1 MRKLFLV
8 MTLILFSILGFCFA
22 DEPMMP
28 PGTYKQYS
36 KSENFYLIVDFENNE
51 ICCYENNGKQ
61 NEPLWKIPG
70 WYDFVYLS
78 DDGTYCLI
86 FENGVGNLLDVNYKK
101 KDILFTVYKNGIK
114 YDEKRICDVIK
125 NFGKLKRTVS
135 HYYWGMLK
143 NFYEKGIVFNTVEGL
158 KIYNYE
164 AQKILPPMDERNFVD
179 WKEEDLLNKSLSLKS
194 EEGVIENYFE
204 FTKADCFN
212 SVAAVIGKTVVTKK
226 IQNDGTVVKEKE
238 SIVTAPE
245 LFWRITDG
253 VLEICIDELFGKNS
267 VKLNKLFVDENNLY
281 AIKNKKLVIFDYE
294 NILK

>member
-1 MRKLFLV
+1 

-22 DEPMMP
+22 DEPMLP

-125 NFGKLKRTVS
+125 NFGKLKKTVS

-204 FTKADCFN
+204 FTKSDSFN
-212 SVAAVIGKTVVTKK
+212 SVAAVIGKTVVSKK
-226 IQNDGTVVKEKE
+226 IQNDGTVVKEKK
-238 SIVTAPE
+238 SSVIAPE

-253 VLEICIDELFGKNS
+253 VLEICIDELYGKNS

-294 NILK
+294 NIQK